1 MTRSSN
7 WRGCVTIVSRSVLL
21 TVPRAWCSLQILNVN
36 NRFLRLSIYWETEI
50 YVVGNPVVPTKY
62 STKKYKLNGAPT
74 SADPVFGTFY
84 FPTNNPFGYYRF

>member
-50 YVVGNPVVPTKY
+50 YVVGNPVVPTNK
-62 STKKYKLNGAPT
+62 SALWRKGSCNIAKLLI
-74 SADPVFGTFY
+74 
-84 FPTNNPFGYYRF
+84 YRRKHLIFRHNF